1 MKRKDFIKTMS
12 AGVTGLT
19 GLGSLSTLLSTSNH
33 NLMRESNNYAWI
45 SNHAGSDD
53 ELKKR
58 LEKLKKA
65 GLDGILPSGHY
76 EKWLRLAENF
86 DLDVHAWL
94 ITLQRGGDE
103 FLIEKH
109 PDWFMVNRN
118 GESSV
123 DKPAYVDYYKWLC
136 PTRPEAQQY
145 IMDKVDTILQ
155 YSEISSVHLDYI
167 RFPDVILPIQLQPTY
182 DIVQD
187 REYPQYDYCYC
198 SACRNKFKD
207 LHGVDPMELPDPSE
221 NDIWNRFRYNRIT
234 HLVNKIAIQVH
245 EQGHQLTAAVFPT
258 PDIARRLVRQNWPDW
273 NLDAVFPMMYHN
285 FYHKPVSWIG
295 QAVAECR
302 NEMPATTP
310 LYAGVFVPDLSDIEV
325 SQAYEI
331 AMENGAAGI
340 TLFPDHEMSSD
351 HWDYLSR
358 VIFKG

>member
-1 MKRKDFIKTMS
+1 MKRKDFLKTLG

-19 GLGSLSTLLSTSNH
+19 GLGSLSPLLSASNS
-33 NLMRESNNYAWI
+33 NLRRESKNFAWI
-45 SNHAGSDD
+45 FNHEGSDD
-53 ELKKR
+53 ELKRR
-58 LEKLKKA
+58 LEKLKNA
-65 GLDGILPSGHY
+65 GLSGILPSGHY
-76 EKWLRLAENF
+76 EKWLNLAGEF
-86 DLDVHAWL
+86 ELDVHAWM
-94 ITLQRGGDE
+94 ITLQRGDDN
-103 FLIEKH
+103 FLIENH

-145 IMDKVDTILQ
+145 ILDKVDNILQ

-167 RFPDVILPIQLQPTY
+167 RFPDIILPIQLQPTY

-198 SACRNKFKD
+198 NACRNKFKD
-207 LHGVDPMELPDPSE
+207 LYGVDPMELPDPPE

-234 HLVNKIAIQVH
+234 HLVNKIAFEVH
-245 EQGHQLTAAVFPT
+245 ERGNQLTAAVFPT
-258 PDIARRLVRQNWPDW
+258 PNIARRLVRQNWPDW
-273 NLDAVFPMMYHN
+273 NLDAVFPMIYHN
-285 FYHKPVSWIG
+285 FYHNPVSWIG
-295 QAVAECR
+295 EAVAECR
-302 NEMPATTP
+302 SEMPATTA
-310 LYAGVFVPDLSDIEV
+310 LYAGVYVPNLTDIEV
-325 SQAYEI
+325 SQAFEF
-331 AMENGAAGI
+331 AMKNGAAGI